1 VPQAAVG
8 HPNRVN
14 RSDAVSDNVDQLAA
28 DYLRRLEVAT
38 SGLPADRRPELI
50 EEIAA
55 HIAEAQAMDDLDV
68 VVSR

>member
-1 VPQAAVG
+1 
-8 HPNRVN
+8 
-14 RSDAVSDNVDQLAA
+14 VSDNVDQLAA